1 MWVVLLFSAVC
12 ITIVAVRLFFA
23 LKPARSAPVRKE
35 LDDTRTA
42 AASAGQA
49 VSSSA
54 TADTLP
60 GAGALQ
66 DQKTPREEQAVPA
79 NTGGSLSGADARGLT
94 GVEVAAAPAVST
106 DTNREKSARKGMWVD
121 SHYTA
126 GWCSARI
133 IGFIFGR
140 TFSSGIESPLPK
152 PIPSPLALL
161 SMAPSGSGAMT
172 AAKSISINPRQC
184 SDSNRSF
191 LTLSHRIRYFE
202 IVRAGGANPHCF
214 LREAPFA

>member
-23 LKPARSAPVRKE
+23 LKPAHSAPVRKE

-49 VSSSA
+49 VSSRA

-60 GAGALQ
+60 GVGALQ

-79 NTGGSLSGADARGLT
+79 NTRGSLLGADARGRT

-106 DTNREKSARKGMWVD
+106 DTNREESARKGLWVD
-121 SHYTA
+121 SHYC
-126 GWCSARI
+126 WVVLCKNHWFHLRQNLFFRHRI
-133 IGFIFGR
+133 
-140 TFSSGIESPLPK
+140 
-152 PIPSPLALL
+152 PLAETDPL
-161 SMAPSGSGAMT
+161 APR
-172 AAKSISINPRQC
+172 P
-184 SDSNRSF
+184 SF
-191 LTLSHRIRYFE
+191 DGPFRVRCDDCRKEYLYKPSAVLRFE
-202 IVRAGGANPHCF
+202 QELPDFFTPHPLF
-214 LREAPFA
+214 RDY

>member
-121 SHYTA
+121 SHYC
-126 GWCSARI
+126 WVVLCKNHWFHLRQNLFFRHRI
-133 IGFIFGR
+133 
-140 TFSSGIESPLPK
+140 PLAETDPLA
-152 PIPSPLALL
+152 PSPSLDGPFRVRCDDCRKEYLYK
-161 SMAPSGSGAMT
+161 PSAVLRFEQEL
-172 AAKSISINPRQC
+172 P
-184 SDSNRSF
+184 DSF
-191 LTLSHRIRYFE
+191 T
-202 IVRAGGANPHCF
+202 PHPLFRDC
-214 LREAPFA
+214 

>member
-42 AASAGQA
+42 VASAGQA

-79 NTGGSLSGADARGLT
+79 NIERT
-94 GVEVAAAPAVST
+94 VEY
-106 DTNREKSARKGMWVD
+106 E
-121 SHYTA
+121 
-126 GWCSARI
+126 
-133 IGFIFGR
+133 
-140 TFSSGIESPLPK
+140 E
-152 PIPSPLALL
+152 
-161 SMAPSGSGAMT
+161 
-172 AAKSISINPRQC
+172 
-184 SDSNRSF
+184 
-191 LTLSHRIRYFE
+191 
-202 IVRAGGANPHCF
+202 
-214 LREAPFA
+214 

>member
-60 GAGALQ
+60 GAASTGMELA
-66 DQKTPREEQAVPA
+66 RRRNRAVR
-79 NTGGSLSGADARGLT
+79 SR
-94 GVEVAAAPAVST
+94 
-106 DTNREKSARKGMWVD
+106 
-121 SHYTA
+121 
-126 GWCSARI
+126 WC
-133 IGFIFGR
+133 
-140 TFSSGIESPLPK
+140 
-152 PIPSPLALL
+152 
-161 SMAPSGSGAMT
+161 
-172 AAKSISINPRQC
+172 
-184 SDSNRSF
+184 
-191 LTLSHRIRYFE
+191 
-202 IVRAGGANPHCF
+202 
-214 LREAPFA
+214 